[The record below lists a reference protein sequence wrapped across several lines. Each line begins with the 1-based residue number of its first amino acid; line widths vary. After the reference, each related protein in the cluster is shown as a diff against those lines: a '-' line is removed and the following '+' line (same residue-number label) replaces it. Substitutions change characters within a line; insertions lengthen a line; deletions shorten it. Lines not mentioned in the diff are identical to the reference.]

1 MAVITNRR
9 TVQSAWLLGAGLAL
23 SAAMSAVAA
32 PGSMRVE
39 EPSANAAR
47 PPIEPE
53 KDKQAWR
60 SKRGA
65 SLTDEQK
72 ASLKARQETMKDM
85 MLLIQQKRRAIRA
98 ARPEDREALALE
110 LHNLILERS
119 ELKGLNRG
127 RNEGRKDGA
136 PAPERQG
143 QADLPEAQERSLRVR
158 EAQQGQAEQKAR
170 QIEQKE
176 EAQRRN
182 EERRRLWEERLRQ
195 LENGKGRKDD

>member
-1 MAVITNRR
+1 M
-9 TVQSAWLLGAGLAL
+9 
-23 SAAMSAVAA
+23 AA

-53 KDKQAWR
+53 RDKQAWK

-98 ARPEDREALALE
+98 ARPEEREALALE

-119 ELKGLNRG
+119 ELSGLNRG
-127 RNEGRKDGA
+127 RNEGRKEGA
-136 PAPERQG
+136 PSPERQG

-158 EAQQGQAEQKAR
+158 EAQQGQTEQKAR

-176 EAQRRN
+176 EIQRRH
-182 EERRRLWEERLRQ
+182 EERRRQLEEKLRQ
-195 LENGKGRKDD
+195 LESSKGRKDD

>member
-1 MAVITNRR
+1 MAVMTNRW
-9 TVQSAWLLGAGLAL
+9 TVKAAWLLGAGLAL
-23 SAAMSAVAA
+23 SATTAAVAA

-39 EPSANAAR
+39 EPAANAVR

-53 KDKQAWR
+53 KDKQAWK

-72 ASLKARQETMKDM
+72 AALKARQETMKDM

-110 LHNLILERS
+110 LHNMILERS
-119 ELKGLNRG
+119 EIAGRNRG
-127 RNEGRKDGA
+127 RNEARKEGA

-143 QADLPEAQERSLRVR
+143 QADLPEAQDLGLRVR
-158 EAQQGQAEQKAR
+158 EAQQNQAEQKAR
-170 QIEQKE
+170 QLEQKE
-176 EAQRRN
+176 DALRKQ
-182 EERRRLWEERLRQ
+182 EERRRLLEERLRQ
-195 LENGKGRKDD
+195 LENGKGRRDD

>member
-1 MAVITNRR
+1 M
-9 TVQSAWLLGAGLAL
+9 AL
-23 SAAMSAVAA
+23 SAATSAVAA

-53 KDKQAWR
+53 RDKQAWK

-98 ARPEDREALALE
+98 ARPEEREALALE

-119 ELKGLNRG
+119 ELNALNRG
-127 RNEGRKDGA
+127 RNEGRKEGA
-136 PAPERQG
+136 SASDRQG

-158 EAQQGQAEQKAR
+158 EAQQGQQTEQKVR

-176 EAQRRN
+176 EAQRRY
-182 EERRRLWEERLRQ
+182 EERRRQLEERLRQ